1 MTDQK
6 DRQQLIIEG
15 LITTLAYREQKIK
28 ELESENI
35 TWKIRAET
43 AENKVRYLLKKL
55 DEVQNGKDKG

>member
-1 MTDQK
+1 MSE
-6 DRQQLIIEG
+6 QQNREQAIIES

-28 ELESENI
+28 ELESENV

-55 DEVQNGKDKG
+55 DEVKE